1 MFVAVIGRHE
11 KLEVRNILVV
21 DELRNFRVPVLEA
34 LLLALKVIKIVERR
48 ACLGNLCSLKQLT
61 HCVVK
66 ALFATLI

>member
-1 MFVAVIGRHE
+1 VFVAVIGRHE

-34 LLLALKVIKIVERR
+34 LLLALKVIEIVERR

-61 HCVVK
+61 HCIVK